1 MDWIYLS
8 PHFDDAVFSC
18 GGLLWEQVQAGD
30 TVQIWTVCAGEPLP
44 GAFSQFAQLHHL
56 RWESGEQ
63 AVAQRKLEDQ
73 LACRRVGAA
82 FHYLPVPDCI
92 YRRAGEEYFRKKRR
106 RKAAPRKAPPL
117 TQDPPPDGHE
127 EHLYTSLEA
136 IMGPLR
142 PEEEP
147 LVGQVSQELARTLP
161 ASSQVVCPLTLGGH
175 ADHRLT
181 RQAAEALSASPSP
194 LWYYA
199 DFPYVLKSASLVEEL
214 ISSGWQS
221 TTRPISP
228 AGVQAW
234 YDAIVA
240 HKSQLSTFWEDL
252 PALRLALEGYIAQH
266 GGATLWVAPHST
278 SHP

>member
-63 AVAQRKLEDQ
+63 AVAQRKLEDH

-82 FHYLPVPDCI
+82 GSYLPVPDCI
-92 YRRAGEEYFRKKRR
+92 YRRAGEDYFRKKLGRVAARR
-106 RKAAPRKAPPL
+106 
-117 TQDPPPDGHE
+117 TPPPGGPD

-161 ASSQVVCPLTLGGH
+161 GSSQVVCPLTLGGH

-181 RQAAEALSASPSP
+181 RQAAEALSASRSP

-199 DFPYVLKSASLVEEL
+199 DFPYVLESASLVEEL

-228 AGVQAW
+228 AGVEAW
-234 YDAIVA
+234 YEAIVA

-252 PALRLALEGYIAQH
+252 PALRLALEGYIAQN
-266 GGATLWVAPHST
+266 GGATLWVD
-278 SHP
+278 SHPVSRP

>member
-18 GGLLWEQVQAGD
+18 GGLLWEQAQAGD

-44 GAFSQFAQLHHL
+44 GTFSQFAQLHHL

-73 LACRRVGAA
+73 LACRLVGAA
-82 FHYLPVPDCI
+82 GNYLPVPDCI
-92 YRRAGEEYFRKKRR
+92 YRRAGEDYFRKKLGRVAARR
-106 RKAAPRKAPPL
+106 
-117 TQDPPPDGHE
+117 TPPPDE
-127 EHLYTSLEA
+127 PDEHLYTSLEA
-136 IMGPLR
+136 ILGPLR

-181 RQAAEALSASPSP
+181 RQAAEALSAGRSP

-228 AGVQAW
+228 AGVEAW
-234 YDAIVA
+234 YEAIVA

-252 PALRLALEGYIAQH
+252 LSLRLALEGYIAQN
-266 GGATLWVAPHST
+266 GGATLWVAPQSS